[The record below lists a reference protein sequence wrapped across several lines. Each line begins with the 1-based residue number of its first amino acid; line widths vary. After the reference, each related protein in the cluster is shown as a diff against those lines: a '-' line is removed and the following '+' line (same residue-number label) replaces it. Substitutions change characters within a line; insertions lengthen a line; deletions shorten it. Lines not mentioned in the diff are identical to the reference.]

1 MSFFDLVEG
10 LEGCDVYSKLMDQ
23 SMTIEIFIDLFE
35 DNPANFVSIMVH
47 QYPIDF
53 EDGLKMKRMMEEIVG
68 MKKTNKDQFRS
79 FFDEYREQ
87 KLKEMR
93 DEEERKELERVQEE
107 KMREMKQREDEERR
121 KKREEEEKEQ
131 QRILEEE
138 EKKREEIISQFT
150 EFNSHL
156 IDLQV
161 SHFKA

>member
-1 MSFFDLVEG
+1 VSFFDLVEE

-35 DNPANFVSIMVH
+35 DNPSTFVLMMKLEH
-47 QYPIDF
+47 DIDGK
-53 EDGLKMKRMMEEIVG
+53 DGLRMKRIMEEIVG

-107 KMREMKQREDEERR
+107 KMKEMKQKEDEEKR

-138 EKKREEIISQFT
+138 EKKREEIMSQFT

>member
-35 DNPANFVSIMVH
+35 DNPSNFVNIIVQ

-53 EDGLKMKRMMEEIVG
+53 KDGLRMKRIMEEIVG

-87 KLKEMR
+87 RLKEMR
-93 DEEERKELERVQEE
+93 DEEARKELERVQEE
-107 KMREMKQREDEERR
+107 MRKKREDEE
-121 KKREEEEKEQ
+121 KKEQ

-138 EKKREEIISQFT
+138 EKKREEIMSQFT

-156 IDLQV
+156 IELQV
-161 SHFKA
+161 SHSNIFHWLLFV